1 MIHEILSAVAAALL
15 WRSRLVAAL
24 LRMTSVVVVAG
35 YLIPN
40 ARRVAV
46 KEVTVTVSKGY
57 RSNPA

>member
-1 MIHEILSAVAAALL
+1 M
-15 WRSRLVAAL
+15 RFFVAAL

-35 YLIPN
+35 YLISN

-46 KEVTVTVSKGY
+46 KKVTVTVSKGY